1 MGEKVDWN
9 KKVGEKYGKL
19 TITEFLHLKSNGI
32 PVYSC
37 TCECGYKRLK
47 VGFDRLA
54 KGITT
59 DCGCSKRDRDLLGQ
73 RFGRLLV
80 VRKTE
85 KRQKRHIVWECL
97 CDCGNTF
104 YCAGQ
109 RLNSNR
115 IVSCGC
121 KSKEKQ
127 HFACSLP
134 IHKCW
139 DTMITRCT
147 NKNSDSYNL
156 YGARGITVCDE
167 WIGKN
172 PKGFSNFYDWAMA
185 NGYSDE
191 KLPNG
196 RRKYTLDRIDND
208 KGYSPDN
215 CRFVT
220 EKEQQENKRNRL
232 YICYNGENM
241 LVTKVAEINGINKRV
256 FSSRI
261 ASGWDI
267 EKAIKT
273 PIRTFS
279 KKRKHIDGYLT
290 RTEALEKYGI
300 TERQLCGF
308 HNREIIEIK
317 KVGNTYF
324 YLESHIKQLSEYN
337 KKFPNKY
344 YQRYKNFTVV

>member
-1 MGEKVDWN
+1 MGEKVDWGEN
-9 KKVGEKYGKL
+9 VGKKYGKL
-19 TITEFLHLKSNGI
+19 TITEFLHLKKNGI

-37 TCECGYKRLK
+37 TCECGYKRLQ
-47 VGFDRLA
+47 VAFDRLEN
-54 KGITT
+54 GITT
-59 DCGCSKRDRDLLGQ
+59 DCGCSKRNGDLIGK
-73 RFGRLLV
+73 RFGRLVV

-85 KRQKRHIVWECL
+85 ERKRRSIVWECK

-109 RLNSNR
+109 RLSSNK

-127 HFACSLP
+127 HFACNLP

-139 DTMITRCT
+139 GQMMTRCY
-147 NKNSDSYNL
+147 NKKWEGYENYA
-156 YGARGITVCDE
+156 GRGITVCEE
-167 WIGKN
+167 WIGSN
-172 PKGFSNFYDWAMA
+172 PKGFANFYNWAMA

-220 EKEQQENKRNRL
+220 EKEQQENKRNRK
-232 YICYNGENM
+232 YIVYKGENM
-241 LVTKVAEINGINKRV
+241 LVTKVAEINGIDKKI

-273 PIRTFS
+273 PIKTFH
-279 KKRKHIDGYLT
+279 KKSKHIDGYLT
-290 RTEALEKYGI
+290 RTEALKKYGI
-300 TERQLCGF
+300 TERQIRGF
-308 HNREIIEIK
+308 HNKNIIEIK

-324 YLESHIKQLSEYN
+324 YLESHIKQLSEHS

-344 YQRYKNFTVV
+344 REKYKDFSVV